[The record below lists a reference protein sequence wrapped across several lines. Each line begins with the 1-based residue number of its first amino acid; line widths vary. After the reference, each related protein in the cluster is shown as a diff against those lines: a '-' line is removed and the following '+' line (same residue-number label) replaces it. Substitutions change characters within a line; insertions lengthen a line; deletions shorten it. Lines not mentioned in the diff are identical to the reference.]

1 MRYEDAVWLKN
12 AADGLARCVGTYRAA
27 AEVMRVGGREQSAAY
42 VESVATGALLAAY
55 LLLDSRATLKNE
67 PLSAH
72 AASVYLEGVADAAS
86 GEFAALAP
94 ANEAMSLSLRG
105 CVALS
110 GLQSSVLKSLSAP
123 TTAPTS

>member
-55 LLLDSRATLKNE
+55 HAVRPVSTLERDAWPVMLRAAALRFWLSRLYDFLLPR
-67 PLSAH
+67 PGH
-72 AASVYLEGVADAAS
+72 QVYLALLAHDHVLEHVLEG
-86 GEFAALAP
+86 L
-94 ANEAMSLSLRG
+94 
-105 CVALS
+105 
-110 GLQSSVLKSLSAP
+110 
-123 TTAPTS
+123 